1 MDAQSKK
8 LDTFNKEKI
17 YQTDE
22 EHNNRSEGL
31 NSKRNDAEEWI
42 GELEDQVVAIA
53 AGEQKKKVR
62 AA

>member
-31 NSKRNDAEEWI
+31 NSKLNDAEE
-42 GELEDQVVAIA
+42 
-53 AGEQKKKVR
+53 
-62 AA
+62 